1 MNRPEDV
8 AEAMMALREY
18 SDEVADWAPE
28 LTITEAQDRQ
38 DDIRKTLDYITT
50 LEGALERLAFEGGL
64 DATTRAEAA
73 EAKVAIL
80 RDALDYGL
88 CLYGARDGTWP
99 VHQRK
104 EFTRRANAA
113 MDATAP
119 ARAALQGGQG

>member
-8 AEAMMALREY
+8 EAFLVE
-18 SDEVADWAPE
+18 
-28 LTITEAQDRQ
+28 
-38 DDIRKTLDYITT
+38 IRSFWPKKTQVLLDYITT
-50 LEGALERLAFEGGL
+50 LEGENAKLAFEGGL

-80 RDALDYGL
+80 QDALDYGL

-113 MDATAP
+113 MDAPASEI